1 MDIYDRTGW
10 PAPASNPLVI
20 MLQRGDEWYS
30 NEEIVAALGLSAK
43 RALLSEGTI
52 FKKQIRDDDA
62 AVVSRGWLVPGKSV
76 TRANGGT
83 MRVFSRRALVL
94 AAMRTETINAAA
106 FRDWLASHAAGIADD
121 VHGA

>member
-1 MDIYDRTGW
+1 MDIYDRAAW
-10 PAPASNPLVI
+10 PSPESNPLVV
-20 MLQRGDEWYS
+20 MLKRGDEWYS
-30 NEEIVAALGLSAK
+30 NEEIVTALGLSAK

-62 AVVSRGWLVPGKSV
+62 AVVSRDWLRPVKAV
-76 TRANGGT
+76 TRSNGGT

-106 FRDWLASHAAGIADD
+106 FRDWLATRAAGTGDE
-121 VHGA
+121 VSRV